1 MSDLDRL
8 WYLVM
13 NMPGL
18 EEEWGTL
25 IESDTGEYLIRD
37 DVLELIDKIAKQW
50 RNHDLERIQGL
61 C

>member
-13 NMPGL
+13 NMPGW

-25 IESDTGEYLIRD
+25 IESDSGPYLNRD
-37 DVLELIDKIAKQW
+37 DVLKLIDELSA
-50 RNHDLERIQGL
+50 LPF
-61 C
+61 